1 MRLLLTVSVFLVST
15 ASAVSVGFFNTT
27 VPAYSNE
34 YIFQLE
40 TDESIYML
48 TVGQKLGTSLNFEVN
63 FGWESEVYSED
74 ATSPFPSYFNKTVQ
88 AYGLGAFYRIAG
100 NDCVSLSLGARF
112 IYSDIE
118 FEQENGSDKLETSA
132 RIFSPLARIDLSIP
146 GVQNLFVHTQFGIN
160 YRKVEST
167 IIEANNT
174 DYGYERTDFR
184 VTAPNNILAGIYY
197 QF

>member
-34 YIFQLE
+34 YLLQLE
-40 TDESIYML
+40 TDENIYML

-63 FGWESEVYSED
+63 FGWESEVFSED
-74 ATSPFPSYFNKTVQ
+74 ATSPFSGYFDKTVQ

-112 IYSDIE
+112 IYSDME
-118 FEQENGSDKLETSA
+118 LEQKDGPDKLKTSA
-132 RIFSPLARIDLSIP
+132 RIFSPLARIDLSLP
-146 GVQNLFVHTQFGIN
+146 GVQNLFVHTQFGVN

-167 IIEANNT
+167 IIET
-174 DYGYERTDFR
+174 YSRDYEYERTDFSI
-184 VTAPNNILAGIYY
+184 TAPGNILAGIYY

>member
-15 ASAVSVGFFNTT
+15 ASAISVGFFNTA

-34 YIFQLE
+34 FLLGLE

-74 ATSPFPSYFNKTVQ
+74 ATSQFAGYFDETVQ
-88 AYGLGAFYRIAG
+88 AYGLGAFYKITG
-100 NDCVSLSLGARF
+100 NDCVSFSLGARF
-112 IYSDIE
+112 IYSDVE
-118 FEQENGSDKLETSA
+118 LEKEGEPDKIKTSA

-146 GVQNLFVHTQFGIN
+146 GVQNLFVHTQFGVN

-167 IIEANNT
+167 MTETYYN
-174 DYGYERTDFR
+174 DYEYERTDFSI
-184 VTAPNNILAGIYY
+184 TAPGDILAGIYY